1 MDNGV
6 SRGYGWV
13 QYRNPSDAKQAINVL
28 KDAKLNGL
36 TIEVIPMDEI
46 SPNDPQ
52 KEFLYV
58 KRKKKISRLKPK
70 NELLSQ
76 KFFNYDFSLFDN
88 NNNNN
93 NECFTFFVNENPII
107 CSKLVASFLS
117 PKIAN
122 NIQNDKLL
130 SYFNIKFVS
139 LYNNYSSF
147 YEIIQFL
154 VSLLDN
160 VPSKPKLGDL
170 IYKMVKQIISSTIE
184 NNIEGRLKKIVDD
197 CSEYL
202 LEKKETTN
210 DDFIL
215 NYIVLIE
222 VFTQFGNQSIIKL
235 AFLLLLNKIKESKGI
250 KNDLILLIK
259 LEIKRM
265 MNDTNDL
272 KEEIDYLNLYF
283 IEIDPYILNQVD
295 LKVIEN
301 AIVKRKNDCQDSLL
315 YKILRLDKSHKQH
328 LICFVDFQLVSN
340 KAMKLF
346 LSSIDFSFI
355 NEQILETIS
364 IRLSLP
370 IADIYEIEDDEQD
383 RESRFFSIFFRKA
396 IQNSVL
402 SKQFIND
409 KNFIIFVND
418 RKIEIN
424 RNVAVLISPLI
435 LKNIQTDITC
445 NSFYLKFDQ
454 VEFFNEFSKSLSY
467 FLPQQLICH
476 YDRQTIERK
485 IIELLI
491 EMFNEIEEK
500 GIDHFMTL
508 INTLHSSEK
517 NILNYTGWIS
527 LFIYLGNIE
536 IAEYL
541 VNSLVESDTKK
552 ITSTDDLF
560 ERLHHKE
567 VLGYNDSLEI
577 MISSERNYIANNFA
591 LFFSNIES
599 FDNIDENIWKV
610 ISIRLSIDVE
620 ED

>member
-1 MDNGV
+1 MGQLFEDYNLIKIEFDNIFNYDNELKKYALLTFDSKENRDRAYADLNFTKLDTIPIRLVLADDETRRIISTNEGKIRINNLEKSIEVSQLHDAFGDYGPIVESEIPLDNGV

-13 QYRNPSDAKQAINVL
+13 QYRNPSDAKQAINDL

-88 NNNNN
+88 NNNN
-93 NECFTFFVNENPII
+93 ECFTFFVNENPII

-122 NIQNDKLL
+122 IIQNDKLL
-130 SYFNIKFVS
+130 SHFNIKFVS

-272 KEEIDYLNLYF
+272 KEEIDYLSQYF
-283 IEIDPYILNQVD
+283 IEIDPYILNQID

-467 FLPQQLICH
+467 FLPHL
-476 YDRQTIERK
+476 
-485 IIELLI
+485 
-491 EMFNEIEEK
+491 
-500 GIDHFMTL
+500 
-508 INTLHSSEK
+508 
-517 NILNYTGWIS
+517 S
-527 LFIYLGNIE
+527 L
-536 IAEYL
+536 
-541 VNSLVESDTKK
+541 
-552 ITSTDDLF
+552 
-560 ERLHHKE
+560 R
-567 VLGYNDSLEI
+567 
-577 MISSERNYIANNFA
+577 
-591 LFFSNIES
+591 
-599 FDNIDENIWKV
+599 
-610 ISIRLSIDVE
+610 
-620 ED
+620 

>member
-1 MDNGV
+1 
-6 SRGYGWV
+6 
-13 QYRNPSDAKQAINVL
+13 
-28 KDAKLNGL
+28 
-36 TIEVIPMDEI
+36 
-46 SPNDPQ
+46 
-52 KEFLYV
+52 
-58 KRKKKISRLKPK
+58 
-70 NELLSQ
+70 
-76 KFFNYDFSLFDN
+76 
-88 NNNNN
+88 
-93 NECFTFFVNENPII
+93 
-107 CSKLVASFLS
+107 
-117 PKIAN
+117 
-122 NIQNDKLL
+122 
-130 SYFNIKFVS
+130 
-139 LYNNYSSF
+139 
-147 YEIIQFL
+147 
-154 VSLLDN
+154 
-160 VPSKPKLGDL
+160 
-170 IYKMVKQIISSTIE
+170 
-184 NNIEGRLKKIVDD
+184 
-197 CSEYL
+197 
-202 LEKKETTN
+202 
-210 DDFIL
+210 
-215 NYIVLIE
+215 
-222 VFTQFGNQSIIKL
+222 
-235 AFLLLLNKIKESKGI
+235 
-250 KNDLILLIK
+250 
-259 LEIKRM
+259 
-265 MNDTNDL
+265 MNH
-272 KEEIDYLNLYF
+272 I
-283 IEIDPYILNQVD
+283 D

-328 LICFVDFQLVSN
+328 LICFVDFKLVSN

-383 RESRFFSIFFRKA
+383 IESRFFSIFFRKA

-402 SKQFIND
+402 SKQFIHD

-454 VEFFNEFSKSLSY
+454 VEFFNEFSKSLAY
-467 FLPQQLICH
+467 FLPQQLIYH
-476 YDRQTIERK
+476 YDKQTIERK

-599 FDNIDENIWKV
+599 FDNIDENIWKI